1 MGKGKIAVVEDEGIV
16 AMDIGKCLT
25 SLGYEIAF
33 ISDSGEKAL
42 EELEHTKADLVLMDV
57 ELKGSMDGLETA
69 LIVKD
74 KHNIPVIFL
83 TAFEDDETLA
93 KISKLSSIG
102 FLVKP
107 FEDEQLRS
115 KVESVLK
122 P

>member
-42 EELEHTKADLVLMDV
+42 EELEQTKADLVLMDV
-57 ELKGSMDGLETA
+57 ELKGNMDGLETA

-74 KHNIPVIFL
+74 KHSIPVIFL

-93 KISKLSSIG
+93 KINKLSPSG
-102 FLVKP
+102 YLVKP
-107 FEDEQLRS
+107 FEDEELRS
-115 KVESVLK
+115 KLESVLR